1 MVRPDSAMPATD
13 AEVATRNIL
22 HDIIRGKLEPDQR
35 LRVKDLSERYGISA
49 SPMRE
54 ALSKLSGG
62 ALVRLEGQKGF
73 RVASLDVSD
82 LKDITSTRQLVEPQ
96 ALMLSIEAAD
106 DDWEADVVKA
116 FHLLS
121 LEVERRG
128 EGSQEWLDAF
138 EARHHQFHY
147 ALIANC
153 PLLALRSFCDE
164 LYLRAERYRRI
175 MFGYSFDRRDII
187 EEHKNLLDVALS
199 RDVIAARETLVKHIA
214 LTSDIL
220 AELLATLRKSK

>member
-1 MVRPDSAMPATD
+1 MVRIDSELPATD
-13 AEVATRNIL
+13 AEVASRSIL

-35 LRVKDLSERYGISA
+35 LRVKDLSARYGISA

-62 ALVRLEGQKGF
+62 PLVRLEGQKGF
-73 RVASLDVSD
+73 RVASLDVND
-82 LKDITSTRQLVEPQ
+82 LMDITRTRQLVEAQ
-96 ALMLSIEAAD
+96 ALTLSIEAAD
-106 DDWEADVVKA
+106 DNWEADVVKS

-121 LEVERRG
+121 LEVDRRG
-128 EGSQEWLDAF
+128 EGSAEWLDAF
-138 EARHHQFHY
+138 ESRHHQFHH

-153 PLLALRSFCDE
+153 PLKALTVFCDE

-175 MFGYSFDRRDII
+175 MFGYSFERGDII
-187 EEHKNLLDVALS
+187 EEHKNLLNAALS
-199 RDVIAARETLVKHIA
+199 KDIDTARGMLVKHIA

-220 AELLATLRKSK
+220 AELLSSPRAR